1 VVQVLADEEQLLRRI
16 EGVNVILMSLLPI
29 GAWVLVSAKTAL
41 GVFLGAAI
49 VTLSFRVLKWQ
60 LNKAFR
66 TPGKLP
72 QKGRVFASYYLRYV
86 GTLFLVFV
94 VMYYG
99 WADPIAFLIGL
110 SVVVMSILVGG
121 GLEVLVSLARKGES

>member
-1 VVQVLADEEQLLRRI
+1 VEIILPEEKLLRRI
-16 EGVNVILMSLLPI
+16 EVVNVILMGLLPI
-29 GAWVLVSAKTAL
+29 GAWILLSARMAL

-72 QKGRVFASYYLRYV
+72 QKGRVFASYYLRYL

-99 WADPIAFLIGL
+99 WADPIAFLVGL
-110 SVVVMSILVGG
+110 SVVVLSILVGG
-121 GLEVLVSLARKGES
+121 GLEVYMSLVKKGEG

>member
-1 VVQVLADEEQLLRRI
+1 VENLFADEEKLLQRI
-16 EGVNVILMSLLPI
+16 EFVNVILMGLLPL
-29 GAWVLVSAKTAL
+29 GAWVLLSAKMAL

-49 VTLSFRVLKWQ
+49 VSASFRVLKWQ

-72 QKGRVFASYYLRYV
+72 QKGRVFASYYLRYLA
-86 GTLFLVFV
+86 TLFLVFV

-99 WADPIAFLIGL
+99 WADPIAFLVGL
-110 SVVVMSILVGG
+110 SVVVLSILVGG
-121 GLEVLVSLARKGES
+121 GLEVLVSFARKGES

>member
-1 VVQVLADEEQLLRRI
+1 VVEVLVNEEQLVRRI
-16 EGVNVILMSLLPI
+16 EVVNVILMGLLPL
-29 GAWVLVSAKTAL
+29 GGWVLVSAKTAL

-72 QKGRVFASYYLRYV
+72 QKGRVLASYYLRYV

-99 WADPIAFLIGL
+99 WADPIAFLVGL
-110 SVVVMSILVGG
+110 SVVVMSIMVGG
-121 GLEVLVSLARKGES
+121 GLEILMSLAKKGES

>member
-16 EGVNVILMSLLPI
+16 EVVNVILMGLLPI

-60 LNKAFR
+60 LNKALR

-110 SVVVMSILVGG
+110 SVVVLSIFVGG

>member
-1 VVQVLADEEQLLRRI
+1 VEITLAEEKLLRRI
-16 EGVNVILMSLLPI
+16 EVVNVILMGLLPI
-29 GAWVLVSAKTAL
+29 GAWILLSASMAL

-72 QKGRVFASYYLRYV
+72 QKGRVFASYYLRYL

-99 WADPIAFLIGL
+99 WANPIAFLVGL
-110 SVVVMSILVGG
+110 SVVVLSIFVGG
-121 GLEVLVSLARKGES
+121 GLEVYVSLVKKGEG

>member
-1 VVQVLADEEQLLRRI
+1 MVQVLADEEQLLRRI
-16 EGVNVILMSLLPI
+16 EVVNDILMGLLPI

-60 LNKAFR
+60 LNKALR

-110 SVVVMSILVGG
+110 SVVVLSIVVGG

>member
-1 VVQVLADEEQLLRRI
+1 VENLLADEQKLLRRI
-16 EGVNVILMSLLPI
+16 EGVNVILMGLLPL
-29 GAWVLVSAKTAL
+29 GAWVLVSAKMAL

-99 WADPIAFLIGL
+99 WADPIAFLVGL
-110 SVVVMSILVGG
+110 SVVVLSILVGG
-121 GLEVLVSLARKGES
+121 GLEILVSLARKGES

>member
-1 VVQVLADEEQLLRRI
+1 VEKVFFEEKLLRRI
-16 EGVNVILMSLLPI
+16 ELVNVILMGLLPL
-29 GAWVLVSAKTAL
+29 GGWALVSADAAL

-49 VTLSFRVLKWQ
+49 VTASFRVLKWQ

-86 GTLFLVFV
+86 ATLLLVFV
-94 VMYYG
+94 VMYCG
-99 WADPIAFLIGL
+99 WADPIAFLVGL
-110 SVVVMSILVGG
+110 SVVVLSIFVGG
-121 GLEVLVSLARKGES
+121 GLEILISLGKRGES

>member
-1 VVQVLADEEQLLRRI
+1 VEKILAEENLLRRI
-16 EGVNVILMSLLPI
+16 ELVNVILMGLLPI
-29 GAWVLVSAKTAL
+29 GAWVFLSAKMAL

-60 LNKAFR
+60 LNKAFK

-72 QKGRVFASYYLRYV
+72 QKGRVFASYYLRYLA
-86 GTLFLVFV
+86 TLFFVFV

-99 WADPIAFLIGL
+99 WADPIAFLVGL
-110 SVVVMSILVGG
+110 SVVVLSILVGG
-121 GLEVLVSLARKGES
+121 GLEIFLSLAKRGES

>member
-1 VVQVLADEEQLLRRI
+1 MEKILLEEDLLRRI
-16 EGVNVILMSLLPI
+16 ELVNLILMGLLPL
-29 GAWVLVSAKTAL
+29 GTWVLLSGKMAV

-72 QKGRVFASYYLRYV
+72 QKGRVFASYYLRYLA
-86 GTLFLVFV
+86 TLFLVFV

-99 WADPIAFLIGL
+99 WADPIAFLVGL
-110 SVVVMSILVGG
+110 SVVVLSILVGG
-121 GLEVLVSLARKGES
+121 GLEIMMSLGRRGES

>member
-1 VVQVLADEEQLLRRI
+1 VEIILAEEKLVRRI
-16 EGVNVILMSLLPI
+16 EIVNVVLLVVLPL
-29 GAWVLVSAKTAL
+29 GAWLLLSPQMAL

-72 QKGRVFASYYLRYV
+72 QKGRVFASYYLRYLL
-86 GTLFLVFV
+86 TLFLVFV

-99 WADPIAFLIGL
+99 WADPIAFLVGL

-121 GLEVLVSLARKGES
+121 GLEVFVSLGKKGDN

>member
-1 VVQVLADEEQLLRRI
+1 VDKVFFEEKLLRRI
-16 EGVNVILMSLLPI
+16 EVVNVILMGLLPI
-29 GAWVLVSAKTAL
+29 GGWVLVSADAAL

-49 VTLSFRVLKWQ
+49 VTASFRVLKWQ

-86 GTLFLVFV
+86 ATLLLVFV
-94 VMYYG
+94 VMYFG
-99 WADPIAFLIGL
+99 WADPIAFLVGL
-110 SVVVMSILVGG
+110 SVVVMSIFVGG
-121 GLEVLVSLARKGES
+121 GLEILISLGRKGET

>member
-1 VVQVLADEEQLLRRI
+1 MVQVLADEEQLLRRI
-16 EGVNVILMSLLPI
+16 EVVNVILMGLLPI

-60 LNKAFR
+60 LNKALR

-110 SVVVMSILVGG
+110 SVVVLSILVGG

>member
-1 VVQVLADEEQLLRRI
+1 MVPALDEEKLVRRI
-16 EGVNVILMSLLPI
+16 ELVNVILMGVLPM
-29 GAWVLVSAKTAL
+29 GAWVLLSAKMAL

-49 VTLSFRVLKWQ
+49 VTVSFRVLKWQ
-60 LNKAFR
+60 LRKAFM

-72 QKGRVFASYYLRYV
+72 QKGMVFLSYYLRYV

-99 WADPIAFLIGL
+99 WADPIAFLVGL
-110 SVVVMSILVGG
+110 SVVVLSILVGG
-121 GLEVLVSLARKGES
+121 GLEVLVSLAKKGES

>member
-1 VVQVLADEEQLLRRI
+1 VEKILADEEKLLRRI
-16 EGVNVILMSLLPI
+16 EVVNVILMGLLPL

-110 SVVVMSILVGG
+110 SVVVLSILVGG

>member
-1 VVQVLADEEQLLRRI
+1 MVQVLADEEKLLRRI
-16 EGVNVILMSLLPI
+16 EVVNVLLMGLLPL

-110 SVVVMSILVGG
+110 SVVVLSIFVGG

>member
-1 VVQVLADEEQLLRRI
+1 VAQVLADEEQLLRRI
-16 EGVNVILMSLLPI
+16 EVVNVILMGLLPI
-29 GAWVLVSAKTAL
+29 GAWVLVSAKMAL

-72 QKGRVFASYYLRYV
+72 QKGRVFVSYYLRYV

-110 SVVVMSILVGG
+110 SVVVMSIFVGG
-121 GLEVLVSLARKGES
+121 GLEVLVSLAKKGES

>member
-1 VVQVLADEEQLLRRI
+1 MEKILLEENLLRRI
-16 EGVNVILMSLLPI
+16 ELVNAILMGLLPL
-29 GAWVLVSAKTAL
+29 GAWVLLSAKMAL

-72 QKGRVFASYYLRYV
+72 QKGKVFASYYLRYLA
-86 GTLFLVFV
+86 TLFLVFV

-99 WADPIAFLIGL
+99 WADPIAFLVGL
-110 SVVVMSILVGG
+110 SVVVLSILVGG
-121 GLEVLVSLARKGES
+121 GLEIMVSFGRRGES

>member
-1 VVQVLADEEQLLRRI
+1 VEITLAEEKLLRRI
-16 EGVNVILMSLLPI
+16 EVVNVILMGLLPI
-29 GAWVLVSAKTAL
+29 GAWILLSASMAL

-72 QKGRVFASYYLRYV
+72 QKGRVFASYYLRYL

-99 WADPIAFLIGL
+99 WANPIAFLVGL
-110 SVVVMSILVGG
+110 SVVVLSILVGG
-121 GLEVLVSLARKGES
+121 GLEVYVSLVKKGEG

>member
-1 VVQVLADEEQLLRRI
+1 VEITLAEEKLLRRI
-16 EGVNVILMSLLPI
+16 EVVNVILMGLLPI
-29 GAWVLVSAKTAL
+29 GAWILLSARIAL

-72 QKGRVFASYYLRYV
+72 QKGRVFASYYLRYL

-99 WADPIAFLIGL
+99 WADPIAFLVGL
-110 SVVVMSILVGG
+110 SVVVLSILVGG
-121 GLEVLVSLARKGES
+121 GLEVYVSLVKKGEG

>member
-1 VVQVLADEEQLLRRI
+1 MVQVLADEEQLLRRI
-16 EGVNVILMSLLPI
+16 EVVNVILMGLLPI

-110 SVVVMSILVGG
+110 SVVVLSIFVGG

>member
-1 VVQVLADEEQLLRRI
+1 MVQVLADEEQLLRRI
-16 EGVNVILMSLLPI
+16 EVVNVILMGLLPI

-60 LNKAFR
+60 LNKALR

-86 GTLFLVFV
+86 ATLFLVFV

-110 SVVVMSILVGG
+110 SVVVLSIFVGG

>member
-1 VVQVLADEEQLLRRI
+1 MEKILADEEQLLRRI
-16 EGVNVILMSLLPI
+16 EGVNVILMGLLPL

-110 SVVVMSILVGG
+110 SVVVLSIFVGG

>member
-1 VVQVLADEEQLLRRI
+1 MVQVLADEEQLLRRI
-16 EGVNVILMSLLPI
+16 EVVNVILMGLLPI

-60 LNKAFR
+60 LNKALR

-110 SVVVMSILVGG
+110 SVVVLSIFVGG

>member
-1 VVQVLADEEQLLRRI
+1 VEQILADEEKLLRRI
-16 EGVNVILMSLLPI
+16 EVVNVILMGLLPA

-60 LNKAFR
+60 LNKAFK

-72 QKGRVFASYYLRYV
+72 QKGRVLASYYLRYV
-86 GTLFLVFV
+86 ATLFLVFV

-99 WADPIAFLIGL
+99 WADPIAFLVGL
-110 SVVVMSILVGG
+110 SVVVLSILVGG